1 MKIAIA
7 YADGSV
13 ASDLGTCQ
21 QFLIVTAEGG
31 QPTAK
36 DLIACPG
43 EGHIRLLSFISQ

>member
-21 QFLIVTAEGG
+21 QFLIVTAEAGSP
-31 QPTAK
+31 QPRT
-36 DLIACPG
+36 
-43 EGHIRLLSFISQ
+43 LSPAPARATSAF